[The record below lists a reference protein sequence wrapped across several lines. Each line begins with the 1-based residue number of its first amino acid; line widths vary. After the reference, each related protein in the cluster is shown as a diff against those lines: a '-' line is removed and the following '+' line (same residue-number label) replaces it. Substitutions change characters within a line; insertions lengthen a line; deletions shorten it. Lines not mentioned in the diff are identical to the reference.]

1 MTRSVSSYKIRGN
14 LTSVWNVFMDKAK
27 DQNASSRIPIM
38 FKRISYNST
47 NQIIS
52 ARDKS
57 ISNNGPAN
65 IGSEYSQFDNSQL
78 IGGVYVIS
86 VAARILDTHP
96 QTLRKYERLGLISP
110 SRSIG
115 MLRLYSTEDVIRV
128 RLIKYMVDTLG
139 MNLAGVEF
147 ALNILNQLINLREKL
162 NIIAESEDVNR
173 STFSSL
179 MSLIE
184 EIDDILPQKI

>member
-1 MTRSVSSYKIRGN
+1 MNKA
-14 LTSVWNVFMDKAK
+14 TSK
-27 DQNASSRIPIM
+27 NANARIPIIY
-38 FKRISYNST
+38 KRVSYG
-47 NQIIS
+47 S
-52 ARDKS
+52 ASPTIFDRDKP
-57 ISNNGPAN
+57 ITNNESGN
-65 IGSEYSQFDNSQL
+65 IGSKYSQTDTSHL

-96 QTLRKYERLGLISP
+96 QTLRKYERLGLVSP

-128 RLIKYMVDTLG
+128 RLIKYMVDTLR

-162 NIIAESEDVNR
+162 NVIEESEEVNR
-173 STFSSL
+173 STSL
-179 MSLIE
+179 NLKGLIE
-184 EIDDILPQKI
+184 EIDKILPQKL